1 MSTIKPPHLSLIAL
15 TAILAAGCATTTPT
29 SHQTRSVP
37 VTSADQANS
46 LQQQFV
52 NIVKT
57 VSPSVV
63 QIQTPLALGSGVVFD
78 TQGDVVTNAHVVAN
92 ATHFIVTLAS
102 GDSHP
107 ATLIGKDTTK
117 DLAVIRITG
126 ARPHPATFA
135 NSSHINVG
143 DLTLAIGNPLGLR
156 TSVTE
161 GIVSAT
167 GRTVPETNNITLSSV
182 IQTSAAINPGNSGG
196 ALVNL
201 TGHLIG
207 IPTLAAI
214 DPEMGAQAPGI
225 GFAIDSNTVHQTA
238 TRLIRSMTR
247 GSGETLGESRAES
260 GRDG

>member
-29 SHQTRSVP
+29 SHQPRSVP

-107 ATLIGKDTTK
+107 APDHTPPPSPT
-117 DLAVIRITG
+117 
-126 ARPHPATFA
+126 HPT
-135 NSSHINVG
+135 
-143 DLTLAIGNPLGLR
+143 
-156 TSVTE
+156 
-161 GIVSAT
+161 
-167 GRTVPETNNITLSSV
+167 
-182 IQTSAAINPGNSGG
+182 
-196 ALVNL
+196 
-201 TGHLIG
+201 
-207 IPTLAAI
+207 
-214 DPEMGAQAPGI
+214 
-225 GFAIDSNTVHQTA
+225 
-238 TRLIRSMTR
+238 
-247 GSGETLGESRAES
+247 
-260 GRDG
+260 